1 MYQLEIKTLGQVFT
15 PKNIVDFMLT
25 LKHNQGSVLEPSAG
39 DGSFLKRLKKAVGIE
54 IDPKICPKN
63 ALCMDFFDYPLENQ
77 FDTIIGNPPYVKH
90 KDIAPSTKKKLHYSL
105 FDERSNLYLF
115 FIEKAI
121 KHLKP
126 KGELIFITPRDF
138 LKSTSSV
145 KLNEWIYEEGTITHF
160 FELGD
165 QKIFPNAM
173 PNCVVFRFCKG
184 DFSRITNDGLQ
195 FVCKKGILYFLNQSY
210 TQKLSEV
217 FKVKVGA
224 VSGCDKIFKNE
235 TYGNLEF
242 VTSITKRTNVAIKH
256 LKPKG
261 ELIFITPRDFL
272 KSTSSV
278 KLNEWIYEEGTITH
292 FFELGDQ
299 KIFPNAMPNC
309 VVFRFCKGDFSRI
322 TNDGLQFVCKKGI
335 LYFLNQS
342 YTQKLSEVFK
352 VKVGAVS
359 GCDKIFKNET
369 YGNLEFVTSI
379 TKRTNV
385 LEKMVFVNKPN
396 DYLLQH
402 KDSLMQRKIKKF
414 NESNWFEWGRM
425 HHVSPKKRIY
435 VNAKTRQKNPFFIHQ
450 CPNYDGSILALFP
463 YDQNLDLQNL
473 CDKLNAINWQEL
485 GFVCDGRFLF
495 SQRSLENA
503 LLPKDFFN

>member
-1 MYQLEIKTLGQVFT
+1 MIPTQLNEIA
-15 PKNIVDFMLT
+15 
-25 LKHNQGSVLEPSAG
+25 E
-39 DGSFLKRLKKAVGIE
+39 FLKTNPYNLSQPLQDRRLNSSVNEEEILNTIKHSFAIQLPKAREWWDFSFEENDIFYPVNLKITTTKTADNLNCKLGIYYALCGLLPTFNNEIAWEKYFQKLHKDLGKNTDRDYYFLIINKNDPKDIFINSLKKAVGIE

-77 FDTIIGNPPYVKH
+77 FDTIIGNSPYVKH
-90 KDIAPSTKKKLHYSL
+90 KDIAPSTKEKLHYSL

-138 LKSTSSV
+138 LKSTSSM
-145 KLNEWIYEEGTITHF
+145 KLNELIYKEGTITHF
-160 FELGD
+160 LELGD
-165 QKIFPNAM
+165 QKVFPNAM
-173 PNCVVFRFCKG
+173 PNCVIFRFCKG
-184 DFSRITNDGLQ
+184 NFSRITNDCLQ
-195 FVCKKGILYFLNQSY
+195 FLCKKGILYFLNQSY

-235 TYGNLEF
+235 KYGNLEF
-242 VTSITKRTNVAIKH
+242 VI
-256 LKPKG
+256 
-261 ELIFITPRDFL
+261 
-272 KSTSSV
+272 
-278 KLNEWIYEEGTITH
+278 
-292 FFELGDQ
+292 
-299 KIFPNAMPNC
+299 
-309 VVFRFCKGDFSRI
+309 
-322 TNDGLQFVCKKGI
+322 
-335 LYFLNQS
+335 
-342 YTQKLSEVFK
+342 
-352 VKVGAVS
+352 
-359 GCDKIFKNET
+359 
-369 YGNLEFVTSI
+369 SI

-385 LEKMVFVNKPN
+385 LEKMVFVNEPN

-414 NESNWFEWGRM
+414 NEANWFEWGRM
-425 HHVSPKKRIY
+425 HHISPKKRIY
-435 VNAKTRQKNPFFIHQ
+435 VNTKTRQKNPFFIHQ

-463 YDQNLDLQNL
+463 YNQNLDLQNL
-473 CDKLNAINWQEL
+473 CDKLNTINWQEL

-503 LLPKDFFN
+503 LLPKDFLNEDKTC

>member
-1 MYQLEIKTLGQVFT
+1 MESFLNNLDIKTLGQVFT
-15 PKNIVDFMLT
+15 PKKIVDFMLT

-90 KDIAPSTKKKLHYSL
+90 KDIAPSAKEKLHYSL

-145 KLNEWIYEEGTITHF
+145 KLNEWIYKEGTITHF

-165 QKIFPNAM
+165 QKVFPNAM
-173 PNCVVFRFCKG
+173 PNCVIFRFCKG
-184 DFSRITNDGLQ
+184 NFSRITNNCLQ
-195 FVCKKGILYFLNQSY
+195 FLCKKGILYFLNQSY

-217 FKVKVGA
+217 FQVKVGA

-235 TYGNLEF
+235 
-242 VTSITKRTNVAIKH
+242 K
-256 LKPKG
+256 
-261 ELIFITPRDFL
+261 
-272 KSTSSV
+272 
-278 KLNEWIYEEGTITH
+278 
-292 FFELGDQ
+292 
-299 KIFPNAMPNC
+299 
-309 VVFRFCKGDFSRI
+309 
-322 TNDGLQFVCKKGI
+322 
-335 LYFLNQS
+335 
-342 YTQKLSEVFK
+342 
-352 VKVGAVS
+352 
-359 GCDKIFKNET
+359 

-385 LEKMVFVNKPN
+385 LEKMVFVNEPN

-414 NESNWFEWGRM
+414 NENNWFEWGRM
-425 HHVSPKKRIY
+425 HHISPKKRIY
-435 VNAKTRQKNPFFIHQ
+435 VNTKTRQKNPFFIHQ

-463 YDQNLDLQNL
+463 YNQNLDLQNL

-485 GFVCDGRFLF
+485 GFVCGGRFLF

-503 LLPKDFFN
+503 LLPKDFLNLG

>member
-1 MYQLEIKTLGQVFT
+1 MGV
-15 PKNIVDFMLT
+15 
-25 LKHNQGSVLEPSAG
+25 
-39 DGSFLKRLKKAVGIE
+39 FLKRLKKAVGIE

-90 KDIAPSTKKKLHYSL
+90 KDIAPSTKEKLHYSL

-126 KGELIFITPRDF
+126 QGELIFITPRDF

-145 KLNEWIYEEGTITHF
+145 KLNEWIYKEGTITHF

-165 QKIFPNAM
+165 QKIFSNAM
-173 PNCVVFRFCKG
+173 PNCVIFRFCKG
-184 DFSRITNDGLQ
+184 DFSRIANDGLQ

-235 TYGNLEF
+235 
-242 VTSITKRTNVAIKH
+242 KH
-256 LKPKG
+256 
-261 ELIFITPRDFL
+261 
-272 KSTSSV
+272 
-278 KLNEWIYEEGTITH
+278 
-292 FFELGDQ
+292 
-299 KIFPNAMPNC
+299 
-309 VVFRFCKGDFSRI
+309 
-322 TNDGLQFVCKKGI
+322 
-335 LYFLNQS
+335 
-342 YTQKLSEVFK
+342 
-352 VKVGAVS
+352 
-359 GCDKIFKNET
+359 
-369 YGNLEFVTSI
+369 GNLEFVTSI

-385 LEKMVFVNKPN
+385 LEKMVFVNEPN

-414 NESNWFEWGRM
+414 NENNWFEWGRM
-425 HHVSPKKRIY
+425 HHISPKKRIY
-435 VNAKTRQKNPFFIHQ
+435 VNTKTRQKNPFFIHQ

-463 YDQNLDLQNL
+463 YNQNLDLQNL

-495 SQRSLENA
+495 SQRSLENT
-503 LLPKDFFN
+503 LLPKDFLNLG

>member
-1 MYQLEIKTLGQVFT
+1 MYQLDIKTLGQVFT

-25 LKHNQGSVLEPSAG
+25 LKHNHGSVLEPSAG

-77 FDTIIGNPPYVKH
+77 FDTI
-90 KDIAPSTKKKLHYSL
+90 
-105 FDERSNLYLF
+105 
-115 FIEKAI
+115 
-121 KHLKP
+121 
-126 KGELIFITPRDF
+126 
-138 LKSTSSV
+138 
-145 KLNEWIYEEGTITHF
+145 
-160 FELGD
+160 
-165 QKIFPNAM
+165 
-173 PNCVVFRFCKG
+173 
-184 DFSRITNDGLQ
+184 
-195 FVCKKGILYFLNQSY
+195 KGILYFLNQSY

-235 TYGNLEF
+235 
-242 VTSITKRTNVAIKH
+242 K
-256 LKPKG
+256 
-261 ELIFITPRDFL
+261 
-272 KSTSSV
+272 
-278 KLNEWIYEEGTITH
+278 
-292 FFELGDQ
+292 
-299 KIFPNAMPNC
+299 
-309 VVFRFCKGDFSRI
+309 
-322 TNDGLQFVCKKGI
+322 
-335 LYFLNQS
+335 
-342 YTQKLSEVFK
+342 
-352 VKVGAVS
+352 
-359 GCDKIFKNET
+359 

-385 LEKMVFVNKPN
+385 LEKMVFVNEPN

-414 NESNWFEWGRM
+414 NENNWFEWGRM
-425 HHVSPKKRIY
+425 HHISPKKRIY
-435 VNAKTRQKNPFFIHQ
+435 VNTKTRQKNPFFIHQ

-463 YDQNLDLQNL
+463 YNQNLDLQNL

>member
-1 MYQLEIKTLGQVFT
+1 MIPTQLNEIA
-15 PKNIVDFMLT
+15 
-25 LKHNQGSVLEPSAG
+25 E
-39 DGSFLKRLKKAVGIE
+39 FLKTNPYNLSQPLQDGRLNSSVNEEEILNTIKHSFPIQLPKAREWWDFSFEENDIFYPVNLKTTTTKTADNLNCKLGIYSALCGLLPTFNNEIAWEKYFQKLHKDLGKNTDRDYYFLIINKNDPKDIFINSLKKAVGIE

-90 KDIAPSTKKKLHYSL
+90 KDIAPSTKEKLHYSL

-145 KLNEWIYEEGTITHF
+145 KLNELIYKEGTITHF

-165 QKIFPNAM
+165 QKVFLNAM
-173 PNCVVFRFCKG
+173 PNCVIFRFCKG
-184 DFSRITNDGLQ
+184 NFSRITNDCLQ
-195 FVCKKGILYFLNQSY
+195 FMCKKGILYFLNQSY

-235 TYGNLEF
+235 
-242 VTSITKRTNVAIKH
+242 K
-256 LKPKG
+256 
-261 ELIFITPRDFL
+261 
-272 KSTSSV
+272 
-278 KLNEWIYEEGTITH
+278 
-292 FFELGDQ
+292 
-299 KIFPNAMPNC
+299 
-309 VVFRFCKGDFSRI
+309 
-322 TNDGLQFVCKKGI
+322 
-335 LYFLNQS
+335 
-342 YTQKLSEVFK
+342 
-352 VKVGAVS
+352 
-359 GCDKIFKNET
+359 

-385 LEKMVFVNKPN
+385 LEKMVFVNEPN

-414 NESNWFEWGRM
+414 NENNWFEWGRM
-425 HHVSPKKRIY
+425 HHISPKKRIY
-435 VNAKTRQKNPFFIHQ
+435 VNTKTRQKNPFFIHQ

-463 YDQNLDLQNL
+463 YNQNLDLQNL

-503 LLPKDFFN
+503 LLPKDFLNLG

>member
-1 MYQLEIKTLGQVFT
+1 
-15 PKNIVDFMLT
+15 MLT
-25 LKHNQGSVLEPSAG
+25 LKHNHGSVLEPSAG
-39 DGSFLKRLKKAVGIE
+39 NGSFLKRLKKAVGIE

-90 KDIAPSTKKKLHYSL
+90 KDIAPSAKEKLHYSL

-121 KHLKP
+121 RHLKP

-145 KLNEWIYEEGTITHF
+145 KLNELIYKEGTITHF

-173 PNCVVFRFCKG
+173 PNCVIFRFC
-184 DFSRITNDGLQ
+184 
-195 FVCKKGILYFLNQSY
+195 
-210 TQKLSEV
+210 
-217 FKVKVGA
+217 
-224 VSGCDKIFKNE
+224 
-235 TYGNLEF
+235 
-242 VTSITKRTNVAIKH
+242 
-256 LKPKG
+256 
-261 ELIFITPRDFL
+261 
-272 KSTSSV
+272 
-278 KLNEWIYEEGTITH
+278 
-292 FFELGDQ
+292 
-299 KIFPNAMPNC
+299 
-309 VVFRFCKGDFSRI
+309 
-322 TNDGLQFVCKKGI
+322 
-335 LYFLNQS
+335 
-342 YTQKLSEVFK
+342 
-352 VKVGAVS
+352 
-359 GCDKIFKNET
+359 
-369 YGNLEFVTSI
+369 
-379 TKRTNV
+379 
-385 LEKMVFVNKPN
+385 N

-414 NESNWFEWGRM
+414 NENNWFEWGRM
-425 HHVSPKKRIY
+425 HHISPKKRIY
-435 VNAKTRQKNPFFIHQ
+435 VNTKTRQKNPFFIHQ

-463 YDQNLDLQNL
+463 YNQNLDLQNL

-503 LLPKDFFN
+503 LLPKDFLNEDKTC